1 MPFHQGCDVTVLDT
15 AERIALPMTR
25 DGAVFNLC
33 GSIAEKRRHR
43 RSGAALLISLS
54 RGAGLR
60 SIHQKRVDRNQHET
74 TPYSVDTRSIR
85 MPCEGTSLE

>member
-1 MPFHQGCDVTVLDT
+1 MPFHQGCDVTVLDA
-15 AERIALPMTR
+15 AEHFALPITR

-33 GSIAEKRRHR
+33 GSFAEKRRHR

-60 SIHQKRVDRNQHET
+60 SIPSKAGRPQ
-74 TPYSVDTRSIR
+74 SA
-85 MPCEGTSLE
+85 